1 MVLDGGP
8 ESLRVWLVFWS
19 CIPLD
24 PFQNIGARLRQLGV
38 PRTGEPDRNLVSG
51 PRVPELGMALCLFR
65 KGQGPAKSDVLLQR
79 HSLEV
84 YMHP

>member
-8 ESLRVWLVFWS
+8 ESLRVWLVCWS

-51 PRVPELGMALCLFR
+51 TRVPELGMALCLFR

-84 YMHP
+84 YMHT